1 MNTGFRSPIL
11 LRWNITVPR
20 QTPMPRRCIYEHTSA
35 RARVHTLY
43 FQPQS
48 WFTSR
53 PESRNSRSL

>member
-1 MNTGFRSPIL
+1 MKYHCSSSDIYA
-11 LRWNITVPR
+11 
-20 QTPMPRRCIYEHTSA
+20 RRCIYEHTSA